1 MKGLLLAGG
10 HGTRLR
16 PLTYT
21 GNKHMLPIGN
31 KPMLFYGL
39 EHLRDAGVK
48 DVGIVL
54 GPVKEGVME
63 AVGDGSKFGIDVT
76 YIEQGEPKGL
86 AHAVMIS
93 EDFIDNEPFV
103 MYLGDNLL
111 KQGAKPLVEVFEKE
125 QSDCVIGVAKVEDP
139 SRYGNVEVRNG
150 KVIKLVEKP
159 EKPKSDLA
167 LIGIYVFNSIVFE
180 AVKKIKPSWRNE
192 LEITDAIQLLLNSG
206 RKVDL
211 QLVSGWWK
219 DTGRPEDI
227 LEANR
232 LVLEDLQPRMEG
244 VAEQDAKTQGRVAT
258 GKNTVV
264 RRGSIVRGPAVIG
277 QDCEIG
283 PDTYVGPFTS
293 IGDGVTIRGSE
304 VENTIV
310 MNNCHIEC
318 DKRIVDSLIGA
329 GTQIISADKETPKG
343 HKFILGELSRISI

>member
-21 GNKHMLPIGN
+21 GNKHMLPIAN

-39 EHLRDAGVK
+39 EHLRSAGVK
-48 DVGIVL
+48 EVGIVL
-54 GPVKEGVME
+54 GPIKEGVME
-63 AVGDGSKFGIDVT
+63 AVGDGSRFGIEAT

-93 EDFIDNEPFV
+93 EDFIGEEPFV

-139 SRYGNVEVRNG
+139 TRYGNVEVRNG
-150 KVIKLVEKP
+150 KVVKLVEKP
-159 EKPKSDLA
+159 KKPKSDLA
-167 LIGIYVFNSIVFE
+167 LIGVYVFNSTIFH
-180 AVKKIKPSWRNE
+180 AVKRIKLSWRNE
-192 LEITDAIQLLLNSG
+192 LEITDAVQVLLDSG
-206 RKVDL
+206 RKIDL

-219 DTGRPEDI
+219 DTGKPEDI

-232 LVLEDLQPRMEG
+232 LILEDIQPRMEG
-244 VAEQDAKTQGRVAT
+244 ATEQDTKTQGRVAI
-258 GKNTVV
+258 GKKTVT
-264 RRGSIVRGPAVIG
+264 RRGSTVRGPAIIG
-277 QDCEIG
+277 ENCEIG
-283 PDTYVGPFTS
+283 PDTYIGPFTS

-304 VENTIV
+304 VENSIV
-310 MNNCHIEC
+310 MNNCYIEC
-318 DKRIVDSLIGA
+318 NKRIVDSLIGT